1 MIEWECIECGNT
13 YIDQI
18 DGCVGERMC
27 YDCLDQDEELFTYY
41 DLNVP
46 NGKYQAKSMVG
57 LIYEV
62 FKHRL
67 HHLFKHG
74 KWID

>member
-1 MIEWECIECGNT
+1 MMQWECIECTKT

-46 NGKYQAKSMVG
+46 NGKYQAKSMIG

-67 HHLFKHG
+67 HNLFKHG

>member
-27 YDCLDQDEELFTYY
+27 EKCLNDDN
-41 DLNVP
+41 D
-46 NGKYQAKSMVG
+46 
-57 LIYEV
+57 
-62 FKHRL
+62 
-67 HHLFKHG
+67 
-74 KWID
+74 

>member
-1 MIEWECIECGNT
+1 MMQWECIECEKT

-27 YDCLDQDEELFTYY
+27 YDCLDKDEELFTYY

-67 HHLFKHG
+67 HHLFKQG

>member
-1 MIEWECIECGNT
+1 MVEFTCYSCEFKYVDEIS
-13 YIDQI
+13 
-18 DGCVGERMC
+18 GCADAHMC